1 MSDKYYV
8 YLYKDSKNGKVKY
21 VGRGAKITRATAHQ
35 LRSHNK
41 ELEAWLTK
49 QTFKLEIAGPFENEL
64 TSKAVESA
72 LISSHSPTFNKRQEA
87 SKFIFRPVGVPD
99 KYVTRLQKPP
109 LTKDEIFKGSTTK
122 IILVRITDKDFH
134 DRVGYNQVSPP
145 GDEEVAARVE
155 KYWQLGREDLLEN
168 WKANKHESPTLLL
181 GIFGSPGNQIII
193 ASLEIDCNQWANVDV
208 QKNKLIAIPL
218 KSSQNLDKYGLRG
231 YGLCQTAEIRFG
243 RFKSAQFRIV
253 TK

>member
-1 MSDKYYV
+1 MSGKYYV
-8 YLYKDSKNGKVKY
+8 YLYKDSKNGKIKY
-21 VGRGAKITRATAHQ
+21 VGRGARITRATAHQ
-35 LRSHNK
+35 LKSHNK
-41 ELEAWLTK
+41 ELEAWLAK

-64 TSKAVESA
+64 TSKAVEAA
-72 LISSHSPTFNKRQEA
+72 LISSHSPTYNKRQEA

-109 LTKDEIFKGSTTK
+109 LTRDELFKGSTTK

-145 GDEEVAARVE
+145 GDEEVVARVE

-168 WKANKHESPTLLL
+168 WKVNKKDSPTLLL
-181 GIFGSPGNQIII
+181 GISGSPGNQIII
-193 ASLEIDCNQWANVDV
+193 ASLEIDTKRWGEVEV
-208 QKNKLIAIPL
+208 LKYKKIVIPL
-218 KSSQNLDKYGLRG
+218 SKANYLDKFGLRG
-231 YGLCQTAEIRFG
+231 YRLSKDAEIRFN
-243 RFKSAQFRIV
+243 SIAPEHFRII